1 MKKNPNIFQIKIRGI
16 FIYQKIKTEHPK
28 LFQIKLT
35 ENNNN
40 NNLQT
45 VLSENNNNL
54 QTVMSKNNYHLQT
67 IL

>member
-16 FIYQKIKTEHPK
+16 YIYLKIKTVHPT

-40 NNLQT
+40 LQT
-45 VLSENNNNL
+45 ILSENNYYL

-67 IL
+67 I

>member
-16 FIYQKIKTEHPK
+16 YIHPKIKTVHPT

-35 ENNNN
+35 ENN